1 MVPSSRRTCL
11 HALPGLRSRL
21 FAATLAAVFVLGV
34 GSAAL
39 GEDADARLQK
49 LSVELKEH
57 DVADTQHA
65 ATSELG
71 KAEALKDKARTLVGE
86 RRERDVLESTLD
98 ELEATLSLVEAKIIH
113 AAAKVKLDAA
123 KAKRDKA
130 RSELA
135 KVRNDADALEKQ
147 QAELEKKLG
156 GGK

>member
-1 MVPSSRRTCL
+1 MVPS
-11 HALPGLRSRL
+11 RSRKSRF

-34 GSAAL
+34 GSAAV

-49 LSVELKEH
+49 LSVELKEQ

-65 ATSELG
+65 ATPELG
-71 KAEALKDKARTLVGE
+71 KAEALRDKARTLVGE
-86 RRERDVLESTLD
+86 RRDRDALAMTLD
-98 ELEATLSLVEAKIIH
+98 ELEATLSLVEAKILH
-113 AAAKVKLDAA
+113 AAAKAKLDAA
-123 KAKRDKA
+123 KTRREKA
-130 RSELA
+130 RDDLA